1 MAETP
6 AAVAILLLLRAM
18 IIPADSGRQISSHS
32 GHRLKVF
39 LFSRAIR
46 VLDRGLFMTDSDA
59 IGIGVGNDQSQY
71 RCKDDGFYS
80 SLKNTLSYLAGLSL
94 SISSSS
100 CRAYL

>member
-6 AAVAILLLLRAM
+6 AAVPIFLSIRAM
-18 IIPADSGRQISSHS
+18 TIPVDTGRQISSHS
-32 GHRLKVF
+32 DHLLRVF

-59 IGIGVGNDQSQY
+59 MGISLGNDQRQY

-100 CRAYL
+100 SRAYL